1 MKSMEYYIL
10 TNAIEIEL
18 NQLIGSLSNSN
29 ATKRTN
35 DLYVFLDIC
44 DILSEN
50 DENVESKLDLLS
62 DITTLLESDEISN
75 FPHILEGKNTDK
87 YWDSLYTFNN
97 LPQYI
102 NSIKNYLGNEYD
114 EVLFLEVIKEINNT
128 LNYIKNTHN
137 VEKEENYDNV
147 KERIET
153 IMSEYP
159 KFESKYSEAYEEAI
173 MTNNF
178 DDTNKENNNIVKM
191 IAKALKGNE
200 NIVEPSEEDKYKYKI
215 YVGNKK
221 VNIDNKIKSLVK
233 DVNTLYRKLILED
246 NFIIQ
251 YLYALAAKDFAQM
264 GEYSDK
270 TTELTNKIQ
279 STPEYNELSEEN
291 KAKILSYIPTMD
303 NDYIYSE
310 DEISTLTLLV
320 EKSNNW
326 LNKVKD
332 SNNQINEEITDKLS
346 KLDQAKEEYKDSN
359 NGEEYPNEIV
369 IDDNVTSQG
378 NTIYIDNIND
388 ILIKEETPDEPVD
401 PQPEEPIESISSIT
415 GEHNITVGEQYEYT
429 IQWTDNIVPSSDDLL
444 EIHLDNNMQLVSKN
458 VNSFTIIAN
467 AVGTYEITVYYGDKG
482 FSLEGIVA
490 QNSEPTPEQSFKFYF
505 GSDASLYENDS
516 TIFDSTK
523 LVDFTELDDILGN
536 YAWTGDC
543 WPVLLLPTDMVNEI
557 DIIGQQLPTNQIDEF
572 NNQKQLEFNN
582 IEYSLYAMGD
592 PKNLLDNGL
601 SIVRKGES
609 YNAQAPSRHFDFVG

>member
-1 MKSMEYYIL
+1 MEYYIL

-62 DITTLLESDEISN
+62 DIMTLLESDEISN

-233 DVNTLYRKLILED
+233 DINTLYRKLILED

-279 STPEYNELSEEN
+279 LIPEYDELSEEN

-310 DEISTLTLLV
+310 DEISTLTLLI

-401 PQPEEPIESISSIT
+401 PQPEEPIESISGIT

-536 YAWTGDC
+536 YAWAGEC
-543 WPVLLLPTDMVNEI
+543 YPVLLLPTSMWS
-557 DIIGQQLPTNQIDEF
+557 
-572 NNQKQLEFNN
+572 N
-582 IEYSLYAMGD
+582 IEIVNFGLADTDQMTIFNKNAKTLTHNNVEYKLGSFVD
-592 PKNLLDNGL
+592 PYQLLITGL
-601 SIVRKGES
+601 AIVRKGES

>member
-1 MKSMEYYIL
+1 MEYYIL

-62 DITTLLESDEISN
+62 DIMTLLESDEISN

-191 IAKALKGNE
+191 IAKAVKGNE

-233 DVNTLYRKLILED
+233 DINTLYRKLILED
-246 NFIIQ
+246 NFINQ

-279 STPEYNELSEEN
+279 STPEYDELNEEN

-332 SNNQINEEITDKLS
+332 SNNQINEEITEKLS
-346 KLDQAKEEYKDSN
+346 KLEQAKEEYKNSN
-359 NGEEYPNEIV
+359 NGEEYPNEII

-401 PQPEEPIESISSIT
+401 PQPEEPTESISWIT

-429 IQWTDNIVPSSDDLL
+429 IQWTDNIVPSNDDLL
-444 EIHLDNNMQLVSKN
+444 EIRLDNNMQLVSKN
-458 VNSFTIIAN
+458 VNSFIIIAN
-467 AVGTYEITVYYGDKG
+467 AVGTYEISVNYGDRG
-482 FSLEGIVA
+482 FALEGIVA
-490 QNSEPTPEQSFKFYF
+490 KNSEPTPEPNFKFYF
-505 GSDASLYENDS
+505 GSDATLYENDS

-543 WPVLLLPTDMVNEI
+543 WPVLLLPTAMVNEI
-557 DIIGQQLPTNQIDEF
+557 DIIGMNNMATNNQIDEF
-572 NNQKQLEFNN
+572 NNQKLLEFNN
-582 IEYSLYAMGD
+582 IEYSLYAFSD
-592 PKNLLDNGL
+592 PIQLFDTGL
-601 SIVRKGES
+601 AIVRKGES
-609 YNAQAPSRHFDFVG
+609 YNKQAPSRHFDFVG